1 MKLLYLDCFAGIS
14 GDMCLGALIDAGA
27 DAVLLEKQLKGLPLS
42 DWDMRVYRK
51 NSRGI
56 TGTRVE
62 ITVRENHQPHRHY
75 SDIRSL
81 ILDSPL
87 PDRVKD
93 TSLNIFQKL
102 AGAEGKVH
110 GVPPDHV
117 HFHEVGAVDS
127 IVDIV
132 GTALALDNLKVE
144 GVTCSPVP
152 TGSGHIHCRHGILPV
167 PAPATAE
174 LLRGIPLRSLDVEG
188 EITTPTGAALA
199 STLAGSFG
207 ALPDMT
213 VGAVGYGLGGKDF
226 GIPNFLR
233 AFLGTSADGGSF
245 SESDTVLVIETNIDD
260 MSPELLGHTMEAL
273 FSAGALDVFFT
284 PVHMKKNRP
293 GTLLTVLCRPSFRDA
308 MLQVLFSETTT
319 LGIRIREEKRVLLER
334 STAEVDTPHGI
345 VRIKAALDG
354 SGRILKSAPE
364 YEDCRR
370 IALKKGIPARDV
382 YEAALLAGLKRESH
396 KR

>member
-27 DAVLLEKQLKGLPLS
+27 DAMLLENHLRGLPLS
-42 DWDMRVYRK
+42 GWDIRVYRES
-51 NSRGI
+51 SRGI

-62 ITVRENHQPHRHY
+62 ITVLEHHQPHRHY
-75 SDIRSL
+75 GDIRRL
-81 ILDSPL
+81 ILDSSL
-87 PDRVKD
+87 PERVKD

-132 GTALALDNLKVE
+132 GTALALDILKVE
-144 GVTCSPVP
+144 SVMCSPVP
-152 TGSGHIHCRHGILPV
+152 TGRGHIHCQHGLLPV

-174 LLRGIPLRSLDVEG
+174 LLRGIPLSSLDVEG
-188 EITTPTGAALA
+188 ELTTPTGAALA

-207 ALPDMT
+207 TLPDMT
-213 VGAVGYGLGGKDF
+213 VEAVGYGLGSKDF

-233 AFLGTSADGGSF
+233 AFLGTSATGGSF
-245 SESDTVLVIETNIDD
+245 VESDTVLVIETNIDD
-260 MSPELLGHTMEAL
+260 MSPELLGHTMDVL

-284 PVHMKKNRP
+284 PAQMKKNRP
-293 GTLLTVLCRPSFRDA
+293 GALLTVLSRPSFRDA

-319 LGIRIREEKRVLLER
+319 LGIRVREEKRVLLER

-345 VRIKAALDG
+345 VRIKAAMDG

-370 IALKKGIPARDV
+370 IALEKGIPARDV
-382 YEAALLAGLKRESH
+382 YQAALLASLQKN
-396 KR
+396 KDTL